1 MFELPPHPYHILSN
15 SINMSVSSFDTLSSD
30 DELNTACDGR
40 WSGFTGYSE
49 CNESLIQN
57 QYDAYT
63 AKLDADIEHWT
74 TLAAQYE
81 EDPDLNFEWPPTKTP
96 ICAYD
101 KGIIMLKY
109 AEYVE
114 EGDLASSQEIYD
126 RHSWLAEYM
135 EKKTRDDQER
145 ELLVAN
151 HIAETIQSKE
161 ASEEED
167 TEDNIE
173 PGHKFKVYEKDVS
186 EEDEEDEE
194 PGRPIGI
201 YRRVI
206 SHGRAWRAR
215 KDRKKK
221 YAHKVIDTDG
231 HIKEA
236 PYAPMKKPY
245 PSWRKKKTGRE
256 HKAVLSPR
264 KPGEFVREIV
274 ECYNLP
280 CTKLDRNEEEEPTI
294 EFVKYYRPPLMT
306 LRGVKRVLF

>member
-1 MFELPPHPYHILSN
+1 MSFE
-15 SINMSVSSFDTLSSD
+15 SFDTLSSD

-49 CNESLIQN
+49 SDESLIQN

-63 AKLDADIEHWT
+63 AKLNADIEHWT
-74 TLAAQYE
+74 TLAALYE
-81 EDPDLNFEWPPTKTP
+81 EDPELNFEWPPTKTP

-114 EGDLASSQEIYD
+114 EGDLASSQELYD

-135 EKKTRDDQER
+135 DKKTRDDQER

-161 ASEEED
+161 ASEEDD
-167 TEDNIE
+167 TED
-173 PGHKFKVYEKDVS
+173 
-186 EEDEEDEE
+186 EEETTE

-206 SHGRAWRAR
+206 SNGRAWRAR

-221 YAHKVIDTDG
+221 YAHKIIDTDG

-256 HKAVLSPR
+256 HKAALAPR